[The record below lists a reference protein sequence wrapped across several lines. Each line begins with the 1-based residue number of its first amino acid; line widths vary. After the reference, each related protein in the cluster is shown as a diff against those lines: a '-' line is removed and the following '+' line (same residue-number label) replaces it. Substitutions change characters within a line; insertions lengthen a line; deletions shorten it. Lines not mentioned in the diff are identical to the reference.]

1 MTEDNNFGGGWL
13 FLILVLLL
21 AGGGFGFGGN
31 NTAAI
36 DNGFLN
42 QNLNA
47 IALSSANNNYE
58 TARLISEQNLLNMQ
72 TQNTNLLTAVNGFNA
87 INQNL
92 FNQTSQISQAI
103 ADLGYRMDKCCCEI
117 KTQMLQDKYENLQ
130 NAYNL
135 VQTDASNSR
144 QSEFLLNTMGKWQ
157 ANPSATA

>member
-36 DNGFLN
+36 DNGFMN

-58 TARLISEQNLLNMQ
+58 TSRLISEQNLLNMQ
-72 TQNTNLLTAVNGFNA
+72 TQNTNMLTAVNGFNA

-117 KTQMLQDKYENLQ
+117 KTQMLQDRLSDAQATIVSQ
-130 NAYNL
+130 NGII
-135 VQTDASNSR
+135 SNAN
-144 QSEFLLNTMGKWQ
+144 QSEFLLSQLGKFV
-157 ANPSATA
+157 PTTAGA